1 MSEGCCPDKKAELTE
16 KNNWRRPKEQPQQF
30 ILPFQ
35 SEKQE
40 TVPVLHILE
49 ERDFPRVTQQYMV
62 WSPSC
67 QDPTK
72 SSPHYIT
79 EEMPHSVL

>member
-16 KNNWRRPKEQPQQF
+16 KNNWRRPKEQPQF